1 MRTRESFLVS
11 KKQVGNLNVEEKMS
25 IDTIGN
31 FLTIIRNGVLTSKR
45 SVVSPYSKIKAEIAA
60 LLHQEGFIK
69 NFEIIDTDSI
79 KKQLKIDLKYVD
91 GESVIH
97 EINRISKP
105 GRRKYEKS
113 DALKPIK
120 GKLGISIV
128 STNKGLMTDKR
139 AKQLPVGGEVICSVW

>member
-1 MRTRESFLVS
+1 
-11 KKQVGNLNVEEKMS
+11 MS

-45 SVVSPYSKIKAEIAA
+45 SVLSPHSIMKVELAS
-60 LLHQEGFIK
+60 LLKQEGFIK
-69 NFEIIDTDSI
+69 DFQVIDKDSV

-97 EINRISKP
+97 EISRESKP
-105 GRRKYEKS
+105 SRRKYTKI
-113 DALKPIK
+113 AQLRPIK
-120 GKLGISIV
+120 GKLGISIL

-139 AKQLPVGGEVICSVW
+139 AKELPVGGEVICSVW